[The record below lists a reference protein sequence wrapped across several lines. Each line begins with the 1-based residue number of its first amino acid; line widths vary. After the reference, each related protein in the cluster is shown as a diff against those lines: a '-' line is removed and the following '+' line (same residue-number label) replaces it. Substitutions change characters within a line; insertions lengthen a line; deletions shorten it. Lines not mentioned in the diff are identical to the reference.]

1 MKIEGL
7 VFCGSSCTV
16 IPTKHSIVYFLPR
29 STFSL
34 FHDLFNGRSYFAFI
48 FRKFF
53 FLIYCITFIKVI
65 LYREVIII
73 VSFTNLTFDP

>member
-53 FLIYCITFIKVI
+53 FFNL
-65 LYREVIII
+65 LYNFYQSNI
-73 VSFTNLTFDP
+73 VSRSNYNS